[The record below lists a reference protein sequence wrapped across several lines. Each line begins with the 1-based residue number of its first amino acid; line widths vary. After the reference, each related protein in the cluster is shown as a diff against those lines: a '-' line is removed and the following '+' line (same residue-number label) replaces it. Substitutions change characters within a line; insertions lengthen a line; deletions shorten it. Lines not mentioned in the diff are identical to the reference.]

1 MDRSFTEALEEN
13 INRITESRVFVQIY
27 HPAMADFVRDP
38 WPAIQLAIAILLDKP
53 IVVACPIGRQVP
65 PRLAKVADA
74 VVEGGPEEIA
84 LAIQRLVNNSV

>member
-1 MDRSFTEALEEN
+1 
-13 INRITESRVFVQIY
+13 
-27 HPAMADFVRDP
+27 
-38 WPAIQLAIAILLDKP
+38 
-53 IVVACPIGRQVP
+53 VP